1 VTIDGDPLRDLLR
14 SLDDPE
20 HLEFPADFDRGKARG
35 QFDQLADRLDAA
47 FSCTCEA
54 DRHVQDA
61 SFLGRIEI
69 PAAAAA
75 SGRRLVIV
83 ASNFGGLAVVTVDNP
98 GAWSQEEADALLHPD
113 DAGRVHAALND
124 TGYTVVP
131 EEPLWQPYEGDS
143 PLRTCYPGNA
153 ATWWTRFFDYL

>member
-20 HLEFPADFDRGKARG
+20 HLEFPADFDQGKARG
-35 QFDQLADRLDAA
+35 QFDQLADRLDVA

-75 SGRRLVIV
+75 SGRRPVIV

-98 GAWSQEEADALLHPD
+98 GRQPAADLLPRECGDLVDPLLRLPMTRCALHTGQVGT
-113 DAGRVHAALND
+113 AGR
-124 TGYTVVP
+124 
-131 EEPLWQPYEGDS
+131 Q
-143 PLRTCYPGNA
+143 
-153 ATWWTRFFDYL
+153 